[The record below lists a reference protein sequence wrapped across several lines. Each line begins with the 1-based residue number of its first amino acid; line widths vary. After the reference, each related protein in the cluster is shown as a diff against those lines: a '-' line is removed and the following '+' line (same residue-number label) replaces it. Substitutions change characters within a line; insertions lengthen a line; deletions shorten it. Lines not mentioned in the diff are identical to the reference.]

1 MSYVK
6 AIVDSNRFS
15 SSTIRPVSLNIR
27 EIKNNNICNIINVGK
42 SCDFLIK
49 LDHKSI
55 QI

>member
-1 MSYVK
+1 M
-6 AIVDSNRFS
+6 IVFS
-15 SSTIRPVSLNIR
+15 KRYWWIFGKKNYIR